1 MSNSWFTVDNFI
13 EIVKKKQSSSI
24 GSKNK
29 KGGISFVHYRLP
41 GKFLKGSSIIQSNV
55 ESIHRRDMEVSF
67 LGQSIWEIVPWP
79 SVPSLGVNNQN
90 NTQYIREPEPEMLHG
105 DMFMAVNVMF

>member
-1 MSNSWFTVDNFI
+1 
-13 EIVKKKQSSSI
+13 
-24 GSKNK
+24 
-29 KGGISFVHYRLP
+29 
-41 GKFLKGSSIIQSNV
+41 
-55 ESIHRRDMEVSF
+55 MEVSF